1 MTTSKL
7 IPDLG
12 GLDRA
17 DANLT
22 KLVALLVQ
30 GNHHLIDDA
39 SLAPPHKHT
48 GVTLRESLGC
58 AL

>member
-7 IPDLG
+7 VPDLG

-22 KLVALLVQ
+22 ELVALLVQ

-39 SLAPPHKHT
+39 SLAPPHKHA
-48 GVTLRESLGC
+48 GVTLCESLGR